1 MKHTKKRRSNKKVW
15 ILTPI
20 IIVLVLGL
28 GVGAYGWSIYDSVK
42 KTVDEKMHEPV
53 TSIDKKLTEKKMKAS
68 EQINVLLLGV
78 DERANDSGRSD
89 ALIVMTLKPNK
100 DEIQLV
106 SIPRDTR
113 TMIIGKGFQDKINHA
128 YAFGG
133 ADMSVNTVEN
143 FLDIELDYFV
153 RINMEGL
160 QELVDALGTIT
171 VQNDIAWNDG
181 KYNFTIGPEEMDG
194 DKTLH
199 FVRMRK
205 DDPAGDFGRTTRQR
219 KVIEAIVKEG
229 ATLDS
234 VTKINPLLDILGNN
248 MTTSMTFDNMKTLFS
263 GYRNTVKNI
272 ESYQVKGSG
281 TTIDGI
287 YYYAVPQEEITNVN
301 KMITE

>member
-1 MKHTKKRRSNKKVW
+1 MGHPKQRRFNKKVW
-15 ILTPI
+15 IVTPI

-28 GVGAYGWSIYDSVK
+28 GMGAYAWSVYDSVK
-42 KTVDEKMHEPV
+42 QTVNEKMHEPV
-53 TSIDKKLTEKKMKAS
+53 SSINTSLTEKKMRS
-68 EQINVLLLGV
+68 TEQINVLLLGV
-78 DERANDSGRSD
+78 DERTNDSGRSD
-89 ALIVMTLKPNK
+89 ALLVMTLKPKENK
-100 DEIQLV
+100 IQLV

-113 TMIIGKGFQDKINHA
+113 TMIIGKGYKDKINHA

-133 ADMSVNTVEN
+133 ADMSVNTVES

-160 QELVDALGTIT
+160 KELVDALGTIT

-181 KYNFTIGPEEMDG
+181 KYDFTIGPVEMDG

-199 FVRMRK
+199 YVRMRK

-219 KVIEAIVKEG
+219 KVIEAIVKQG

-234 VTKINPLLDILGNN
+234 VTKINDLVDILGNN
-248 MTTSMTFDNMKTLFS
+248 MTTSMTFDNMKALFT
-263 GYRNTVKNI
+263 GYRNTIKNI

-281 TTIDGI
+281 TTIDNI
-287 YYYAVPQEEITNVN
+287 YYYIVPQAEITNVH
-301 KMITE
+301 KMIAE

>member
-1 MKHTKKRRSNKKVW
+1 MKHSKQRRFSKKAW

-20 IIVLVLGL
+20 IIVVVLAL
-28 GVGAYGWSIYDSVK
+28 GAGVYAWSVYDSVK
-42 KTVDEKMHEPV
+42 QTVNEEMHEPV
-53 TSIDKKLTEKKMKAS
+53 PSINTNLTEKKMKSS

-89 ALIVMTLKPNK
+89 ALIVMTLKPK
-100 DEIQLV
+100 EDKIQLV

-113 TMIIGKGFQDKINHA
+113 TMIVGKGYQDKINHA

-133 ADMSVNTVEN
+133 ADMSVNTVKQ

-181 KYNFTIGPEEMDG
+181 KYDFTIGPVKMNGE
-194 DKTLH
+194 KTLH
-199 FVRMRK
+199 YVRMRK

-229 ATLDS
+229 ASLDS
-234 VTKINPLLDILGNN
+234 VTKINPLLNILGKN
-248 MTTSMTFDNMKTLFS
+248 MTTSMTFDNMKTLFK

-272 ESYQVKGSG
+272 ESYQMKGSG
-281 TTIDGI
+281 TTIDSI
-287 YYYAVPQEEITNVN
+287 YYYIVPQEEITNVN